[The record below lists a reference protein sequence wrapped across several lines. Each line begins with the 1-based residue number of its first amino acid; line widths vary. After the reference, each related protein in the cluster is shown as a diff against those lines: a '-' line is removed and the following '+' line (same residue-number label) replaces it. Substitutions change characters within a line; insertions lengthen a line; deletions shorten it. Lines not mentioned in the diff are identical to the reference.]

1 MTGIT
6 LSYNFSFI
14 PKKSET
20 NNNFV
25 IPTAASQNGV
35 THSSTNID
43 EFVPEDKL
51 DSAFLD
57 EDKSGGR
64 KRTSKPAAKKPP
76 PKVEVEP
83 DISEESDR

>member
-1 MTGIT
+1 MFQPPISR
-6 LSYNFSFI
+6 LFF
-14 PKKSET
+14 KKHQT
-20 NNNFV
+20 NNCFV
-25 IPTAASQNGV
+25 IPTAKSQNGV

-43 EFVPEDKL
+43 EFIPEDEL

-64 KRTSKPAAKKPP
+64 KRTSKPATKKPP

-83 DISEESDR
+83 DVSEASDR